1 MGKIGE
7 FEFYGFKTVDSLPL
21 LYLPSKDL
29 LVLSDLHLGLE
40 ENMTSKGSYVPQ
52 FQLEDII
59 EDINF
64 AKKLTNADKILING
78 DLKNEFS
85 RSHFAEKK
93 EIRELINELEQ
104 NFDQI
109 FLIKGNHD
117 TAMDKL
123 LEEFNVEFADYKV
136 LDNILFTH
144 GHKLVENLEGLSVGD
159 FDTIVLGHEHPAL
172 SLVDDVGVKEKVDC
186 FLYGESDLGNLVVL
200 PAFAKVSSGT
210 RINET
215 PSKNLLSPLLRN
227 SVDVGELKALGV
239 SREAGLFPFPE
250 LKKLKKR

>member
-1 MGKIGE
+1 MEKVGE
-7 FEFYGFKTVDSLPL
+7 FEFYGFQTVDSLPL
-21 LYLPSKDL
+21 LYLPSENL

-93 EIRELINELEQ
+93 EIKELINELEQ
-104 NFDQI
+104 NFNDI

-123 LEEFNVEFADYKV
+123 LAEFSLEFEDYKI

-144 GHKLVENLEGLSVGD
+144 GHRLIDNLEDLDTED
-159 FDTIVLGHEHPAL
+159 FDTVVLGHEHPAL
-172 SLVDDVGVKEKVDC
+172 SLVDDVGVKEKIDC
-186 FLYGESDLGNLVVL
+186 FLYGESDIGNLVVL

-215 PSKNLLSPLLRN
+215 PSKDLLSPLLRN
-227 SVDVGELKALGV
+227 SVDIGELEALGV